1 MNIGLGQIIIIA
13 IIVLLLWGN
22 LPQLIQKVS
31 TSLNDVSKVLVDK
44 SEHQQKNETHKT
56 KVNEK
61 N

>member
-22 LPQLIQKVS
+22 LPQLIKNVS
-31 TSLNDVSKVLVDK
+31 TSLNDVSKMLVNKDK
-44 SEHQQKNETHKT
+44 QNEKETHENKT
-56 KVNEK
+56 NEK

>member
-22 LPQLIQKVS
+22 LPQLIKNVS
-31 TSLNDVSKVLVDK
+31 TSLNDVSKVLINKDEQDEK
-44 SEHQQKNETHKT
+44 ETHENKA
-56 KVNEK
+56 NEK

>member
-22 LPQLIQKVS
+22 LPQLIKNVS
-31 TSLNDVSKVLVDK
+31 TSLNDVSKVLINKDK
-44 SEHQQKNETHKT
+44 QDEKETHENKT
-56 KVNEK
+56 NEK